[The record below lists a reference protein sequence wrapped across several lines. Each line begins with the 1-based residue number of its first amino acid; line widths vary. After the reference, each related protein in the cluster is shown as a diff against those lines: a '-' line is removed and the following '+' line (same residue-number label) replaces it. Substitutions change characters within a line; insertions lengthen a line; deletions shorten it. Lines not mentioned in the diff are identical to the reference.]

1 MQIPGATNMQ
11 PEKRSN
17 RFTLI
22 AFCILAAV
30 AAFYLLTEHRAHVLG
45 AWPFLI
51 FLLCPL
57 MHLFMHRGHSHQ
69 HGESA
74 QRKDPRPT
82 IGNHDSP

>member
-1 MQIPGATNMQ
+1 MPGTSMQF
-11 PEKRSN
+11 EKRSS

-45 AWPFLI
+45 ALPYLI
-51 FLLCPL
+51 FLVCPL
-57 MHLFMHRGHSHQ
+57 MHVFMHRGHSHQ

-74 QRKDPRPT
+74 QRESSTLTTDQ
-82 IGNHDSP
+82 NHKH

>member
-1 MQIPGATNMQ
+1 MEI
-11 PEKRSN
+11 EKRSS

-69 HGESA
+69 HGENT
-74 QRKDPRPT
+74 QRKAPT
-82 IGNHDSP
+82 PTKDNQDSH

>member
-1 MQIPGATNMQ
+1 MQ

-17 RFTLI
+17 RFTLT

-69 HGESA
+69 HGENTQLKA
-74 QRKDPRPT
+74 QAPTKD
-82 IGNHDSP
+82 NQDSH